1 VLLAGDLN
9 LVGPLPA
16 TVFGAPR
23 LVSEPSYPAAAPRVQ
38 FDHVLGPATL
48 DPQLPEVRQLA
59 LGDHRL
65 VTVTVSPR

>member
-1 VLLAGDLN
+1 VVLAGDLN

-16 TVFGAPR
+16 TVFGTGR

-48 DPQLPEVRQLA
+48 HPQRPEVRRLA